1 MNPTRPAPWL
11 LTAVRAD
18 HNWDASD
25 FMRVDELKGWMRDRP
40 PFGSNDHRILSTI
53 LLLQAEL
60 EALKEL

>member
-18 HNWDASD
+18 YNWDASD
-25 FMRVDELKGWMRDRP
+25 YLRVDELKGWMRDHP
-40 PFGSNDHRILSTI
+40 PFGSYDHRILSTI

-60 EALKEL
+60 AALKAL

>member
-1 MNPTRPAPWL
+1 MNPPAQWL

-25 FMRVDELKGWMRDRP
+25 YMRVDELKGRMRECP
-40 PFGSNDHRILSTI
+40 PFNSDEHRILSTI